1 MGGLYITL
9 SILISLGLLW
19 CLSSNGNNSRKIL
32 KAAAKS
38 TFDVYGIFPG
48 QRQLSGQSPDNMLGL
63 SRREVKLVDRVHDI
77 EDENRRLKYHLSVS
91 QNQLIAVLGE
101 QQQQKH
107 DFDDAK
113 RKAEEDYDEGGGE
126 EGHRFQQQNLAAG
139 SPPCN
144 HHQGKVLAKCEVIHI
159 AMVCAG
165 YNNTRTVVTL
175 IKSILFYR
183 HHPVHFHFITDL
195 PSKRVMETLFET
207 WKLPQVKTDF
217 YLSET
222 VVNDVGWIPN
232 KHYSGIYG
240 LLKLTLPKVLPSKL
254 TKVIVLDTDVTL
266 ATDISRLWQLFAD
279 FQSQEALGL
288 VENQS
293 DWYIPGKLWKSH
305 SPWPALGRGFN
316 TGVILMD
323 LAKLRSLNWSQLWR
337 MVAEKDLVTMYGT
350 SLADQD
356 IFNGLLKQHPSL
368 VHRLPCQ
375 WNLQLSDNTR
385 SEICYSSG
393 VHDLYIIHFNSPKK
407 LNVKNR
413 NVEYFRNHFL
423 TFLQYDGNLLRREL
437 FDCNSSSTAVPLHKE
452 TKDDKENSEDVQD
465 DKCYELEKARD
476 RVYRTHPFYLDYDET
491 EELEEGDVTL
501 VAQLSMDRLHMVE
514 TLSSQWKGPMS
525 LSLYLSDAE
534 ADQFVK
540 FAHNSEV
547 LRMRRNVGFH
557 LVYKEGDFYPINY
570 LRNVALKFA
579 KTDNVF
585 LSDIDFVPGTDAYT
599 MLKNASTHLLT
610 TKQNKRA
617 LVVPA
622 FETQRYRLDE
632 FPRSKAEVIRLL
644 DEGTLFTFRYHE
656 WTRGHDATN
665 YGKWRTATTPYKVQ
679 WEADFEPYVVLPKNL
694 VPAYDLRFVG
704 FGWNKVS
711 HIMELAFRG
720 TEFIVLPNVF
730 IVHIPH
736 APSLDI
742 AKYRSSE
749 QYRRCLRALKREFIQ
764 DMKLKYGERTP

>member
-1 MGGLYITL
+1 MLFGLFWYTY
-9 SILISLGLLW
+9 G
-19 CLSSNGNNSRKIL
+19 NGHKRMF
-32 KAAAKS
+32 KAAAKT
-38 TFDVYGIFPG
+38 TFDVFDPVYGIFPG

-77 EDENRRLKYHLSVS
+77 EDENRRLKYFLSKIS
-91 QNQLIAVLGE
+91 RD
-101 QQQQKH
+101 QQQQKN
-107 DFDDAK
+107 DFEEVK
-113 RKAEEDYDEGGGE
+113 RKVEDDYDEGGGE
-126 EGHRFQQQNLAAG
+126 EGHRHQPQTA
-139 SPPCN
+139 PCN
-144 HHQGKVLAKCEVIHI
+144 HHQGKLLAKCEVIHI

-165 YNNTRTVVTL
+165 YNSTRTVVTL

-195 PSKRVMETLFET
+195 PSKNVMETLFDT
-207 WKLPQVKTDF
+207 WKLPQVTVDF

-222 VVNDVGWIPN
+222 VVDDVGWIPN

-254 TKVIVLDTDVTL
+254 AKVIVLDTDVTL
-266 ATDISRLWQLFAD
+266 ATDISGLWQLFSD
-279 FQSQEALGL
+279 FQPQEALGL

-323 LAKLRSLNWSQLWR
+323 LAKLRSLKWSQLWR

-356 IFNGLLKQHPSL
+356 IFNGLLKQHPNL

-413 NVEYFRNHFL
+413 NVDYFRNHFL

-437 FDCNSSSTAVPLHKE
+437 FDCNTSSTTIPLLKH
-452 TKDDKENSEDVQD
+452 TKYDKDTTEEQD
-465 DKCYELEKARD
+465 DKCYELERARD
-476 RVYRTHPFYLDYDET
+476 RIYRTHPFYLDYDET
-491 EELEEGDVTL
+491 LILEDGDMTL

-514 TLSSQWKGPMS
+514 TLCSQWKGPIS

-547 LRMRRNVGFH
+547 LRVRRNVGFH

-579 KTDNVF
+579 KTEYVF

-599 MLKNASTHLLT
+599 MLKKASAHLLT

-665 YGKWRTATTPYKVQ
+665 YGKWRTATTPYKAQ
-679 WEADFEPYVVLPKNL
+679 WEADFEPYIVLPKSL

-720 TEFIVLPNVF
+720 TEFVVLPNVF

-749 QYRRCLRALKREFIQ
+749 QYRRCLRSLKREFIK
-764 DMKLKYGERTP
+764 DIKLKYGEQRTP